1 MNHFHEAV
9 APSAIGRFVQILT
22 AVRPVS
28 QLIRGRS
35 QGRSAGED
43 PGGSTV
49 RSKVLTLH
57 LAAVAQMVNSVS
69 GTPTLRSQLVFV
81 GRLGQ
86 LTLVAYLKL
95 LRVVI
100 AERLWS
106 VDDIPPPKETSP

>member
-1 MNHFHEAV
+1 MYGE
-9 APSAIGRFVQILT
+9 S
-22 AVRPVS
+22 PVIS
-28 QLIRGRS
+28 RNVW
-35 QGRSAGED
+35 E
-43 PGGSTV
+43 GGSA
-49 RSKVLTLH
+49 VLSLH

-69 GTPTLRSQLVFV
+69 RTPTLQSQLVFL

>member
-1 MNHFHEAV
+1 M
-9 APSAIGRFVQILT
+9 
-22 AVRPVS
+22 RPAS
-28 QLIRGRS
+28 QLIY
-35 QGRSAGED
+35 GRSAVISGTA
-43 PGGSTV
+43 STA
-49 RSKVLTLH
+49 RSAVLSLH
-57 LAAVAQMVNSVS
+57 LAAVAQVVNSVS
-69 GTPTLRSQLVFV
+69 RTPTLQSQLVFL

>member
-1 MNHFHEAV
+1 MACPAV
-9 APSAIGRFVQILT
+9 LS
-22 AVRPVS
+22 
-28 QLIRGRS
+28 
-35 QGRSAGED
+35 
-43 PGGSTV
+43 
-49 RSKVLTLH
+49 LH
-57 LAAVAQMVNSVS
+57 LATVTQMVTSIS
-69 GTPTLRSQLVFV
+69 RTATLQSQLVFL

>member
-1 MNHFHEAV
+1 
-9 APSAIGRFVQILT
+9 
-22 AVRPVS
+22 VRPVS
-28 QLIRGRS
+28 QLIY
-35 QGRSAGED
+35 GRSAVISETARK
-43 PGGSTV
+43 P
-49 RSKVLTLH
+49 RSAVLSFH

-69 GTPTLRSQLVFV
+69 RTPTLQSQLVFL

-86 LTLVAYLKL
+86 LTLVAYLRL

>member
-1 MNHFHEAV
+1 MI
-9 APSAIGRFVQILT
+9 SGT
-22 AVRPVS
+22 ASTARP
-28 QLIRGRS
+28 
-35 QGRSAGED
+35 
-43 PGGSTV
+43 TV
-49 RSKVLTLH
+49 LSLH
-57 LAAVAQMVNSVS
+57 LAAVFQMVNSVS
-69 GTPTLRSQLVFV
+69 RTPTLQSQLVFL

>member
-1 MNHFHEAV
+1 V
-9 APSAIGRFVQILT
+9 PS
-22 AVRPVS
+22 
-28 QLIRGRS
+28 
-35 QGRSAGED
+35 
-43 PGGSTV
+43 
-49 RSKVLTLH
+49 LH
-57 LAAVAQMVNSVS
+57 LAAVAEMINSICR
-69 GTPTLRSQLVFV
+69 TATLQSQLVFL

>member
-1 MNHFHEAV
+1 V
-9 APSAIGRFVQILT
+9 PS
-22 AVRPVS
+22 
-28 QLIRGRS
+28 
-35 QGRSAGED
+35 
-43 PGGSTV
+43 
-49 RSKVLTLH
+49 LH
-57 LAAVAQMVNSVS
+57 LAGVTQMVNSNS
-69 GTPTLRSQLVFV
+69 RAATLQSQLVFL